1 MPVAISLVDVVFLLY
16 RTAEGSAKGVRKTAE
31 LFASLKG
38 KQKSEGHEAA
48 GGARTTARV
57 VPTIRR
63 IGLASQCIVGTT
75 LAVVLDGRLL
85 AFQRLCLCVRKL
97 DELKH
102 LR

>member
-1 MPVAISLVDVVFLLY
+1 LQA
-16 RTAEGSAKGVRKTAE
+16 AKE
-31 LFASLKG
+31 

-48 GGARTTARV
+48 GGARTTARDD
-57 VPTIRR
+57 PTIRR